1 LLAFARAR
9 ASTDLTIRACA
20 RRDRTRVNGT
30 LRLLLFD
37 IVNVQ
42 NWTALR
48 ATAPAFRDA
57 QRKRRPFVHLGD
69 FLATTFFAPEAL
81 KRCTRLDGP

>member
-1 LLAFARAR
+1 VHARGAIAR
-9 ASTDLTIRACA
+9 VDG
-20 RRDRTRVNGT
+20 D

-48 ATAPAFRDA
+48 ATAPPLFRDA
-57 QRKRRPFVHLGD
+57 QRKRRPFVD
-69 FLATTFFAPEAL
+69 LADVIVGTNCP
-81 KRCTRLDGP
+81 